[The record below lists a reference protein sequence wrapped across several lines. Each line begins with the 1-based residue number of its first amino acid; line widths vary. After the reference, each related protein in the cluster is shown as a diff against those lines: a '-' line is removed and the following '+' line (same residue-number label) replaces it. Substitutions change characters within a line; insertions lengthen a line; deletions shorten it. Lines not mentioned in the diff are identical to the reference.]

1 MKRESFE
8 RAAGLAPGERMPCV
22 SPLGYPA
29 AKRSVRESMM
39 RRGAGA
45 DSRMS
50 ADRLFFDGAWGV
62 ALQTADPS
70 LAELLELVRWA
81 PSAVNRQPW
90 RIVAADGAF
99 HFYEKRDRGYV
110 SDKTG
115 DLQKVDLGIALCH
128 FVTGLEAQG
137 RAAELTI
144 RDPGLAVPAEAVYVA
159 TVRAGQ

>member
-8 RAAGLAPGERMPCV
+8 RACGLAAGEMMPCV

-29 AKRSVRESMM
+29 AKRTMREIMM
-39 RRGAGA
+39 RRGVNA

-50 ADRLFFDGAWGV
+50 ADKLFFDGAWDA
-62 ALQTADPS
+62 ALKTAEPS
-70 LAELLELVRWA
+70 MAELLELVRWA

-90 RIVAADGAF
+90 RIIAADGAF

-110 SDKTG
+110 GDKTG

-128 FVTGLEAQG
+128 FAAGLEAQG
-137 RAAELTI
+137 RAAEFTQC
-144 RDPGLAVPAEAVYVA
+144 DPGIAVPAEAVYVA